1 MCLLARNVNKCV
13 GNVLICWEGL
23 PPSTFCLI
31 ARNLSFQKKKKR
43 TEVEPAPKHTSK
55 CTTLFIVDYTKWA
68 HPNNVFPLQYFSL
81 LCLGT
86 RLQDFIVFSFNFPM
100 EMMVVKPTGEVLV
113 HYNANELLKIA
124 EQDNVF
130 TAFS

>member
-13 GNVLICWEGL
+13 GNVLICWAGL
-23 PPSTFCLI
+23 PPSTLLLDSEKPFI
-31 ARNLSFQKKKKR
+31 PKEKKR
-43 TEVEPAPKHTSK
+43 TEVEPALKHTSK

-68 HPNNVFPLQYFSL
+68 YPNNVFPLQYFSL

-86 RLQDFIVFSFNFPM
+86 RLLDFIVVSFNFPV